1 MTTFREKLEPTGHLE
16 IIKVFPDNTREV
28 LLDDHNIITK
38 GMGITLAAM
47 FAHDD
52 SSDSFENFAI
62 PYFQIGSTSALMASS
77 VVKLSD
83 PLTAAE
89 YGTADLTISSIQIQG
104 ATSPQDVIALNPAYM
119 LKSAN
124 NKITYSV
131 TLDESTANSVD
142 IAEVGLLSKN
152 PYIQDPPV
160 AFLCAYRSFAV
171 IPKRESYTLIFNWTI
186 EF

>member
-38 GMGITLAAM
+38 GMGITLVSM

-52 SSDSFENFAI
+52 ATDSFENFAI
-62 PYFQIGSTSALMASS
+62 PYFQMGSTAASMVS
-77 VVKLSD
+77 SLEKLSD
-83 PLTAAE
+83 PLDGSAYST
-89 YGTADLTISSIQIQG
+89 TDLTISSVQIQG
-104 ATSPQDVIALNPAYM
+104 ATGLQDVVALNPAYM
-119 LKSAN
+119 LRSAY

-131 TLDESTANSVD
+131 TLDESTANGVD
-142 IAEVGLLSKN
+142 IAEVGLFSKN
-152 PYIQDPPV
+152 PYIKDPPV
-160 AFLCAYRSFAV
+160 SFLCAYRSFAA

>member
-62 PYFQIGSTSALMASS
+62 PYFQIGSTAASMVS
-77 VVKLSD
+77 SLEKLSD
-83 PLTAAE
+83 PLDGSAYST
-89 YGTADLTISSIQIQG
+89 TDLTISSIQIQG
-104 ATSPQDVIALNPAYM
+104 ATGLQDVVALNPAYM
-119 LKSAN
+119 LRSAY

-131 TLDESTANSVD
+131 TLDESTANGVD
-142 IAEVGLLSKN
+142 IAEVGLFSKN
-152 PYIQDPPV
+152 PYIKDPPV
-160 AFLCAYRSFAV
+160 SFLCAYRSFAV